1 MTILF
6 QRLRKTGPQFLRM
19 LAVGWGIMFL
29 VFGGCQPEP
38 PTLMGNW
45 QIVEMYFDGQKL
57 PPEKLGNTYL
67 HFREDSSIVSYAL
80 GDSTVDKFSV
90 KGDSIVGSGA
100 MGSGAVKIA
109 ELQEKLAWFEG
120 FQDGRQIRM
129 KAVRKERIP
138 KQ

>member
-1 MTILF
+1 MTNLRRYLIAKNVTKMRRIILGIG
-6 QRLRKTGPQFLRM
+6 LCALL
-19 LAVGWGIMFL
+19 LAA
-29 VFGGCQPEP
+29 CKEAEP
-38 PTLMGNW
+38 SLMGNW

-80 GDSTVDKFSV
+80 GDSTVDRFSV
-90 KGDSIVGSGA
+90 RGDSIVGSGA

-109 ELQEKLAWFEG
+109 ELAEKHAWFEG
-120 FQDGRQIRM
+120 FQDGRVIRM